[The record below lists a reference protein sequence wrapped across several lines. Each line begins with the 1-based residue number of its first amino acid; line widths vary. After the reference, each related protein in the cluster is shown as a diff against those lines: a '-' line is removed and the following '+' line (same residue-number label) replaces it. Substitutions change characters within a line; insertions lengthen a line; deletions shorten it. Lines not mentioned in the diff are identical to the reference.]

1 MLPFFF
7 NSEFKVA
14 IWNLNLNYPNH
25 WQMTFSD
32 FSALDCFIIKMKKVK
47 QIKTLKVMMSNNG
60 ENLFEKLKLR
70 KWFLLDNY
78 TFSILFLL
86 WTKNYCNLTLTKQCA
101 ILMYIF
107 LPTTSKLAGK
117 DKSYLKTHDICR

>member
-1 MLPFFF
+1 
-7 NSEFKVA
+7 
-14 IWNLNLNYPNH
+14 
-25 WQMTFSD
+25 MTFSD

-86 WTKNYCNLTLTKQCA
+86 
-101 ILMYIF
+101 
-107 LPTTSKLAGK
+107 
-117 DKSYLKTHDICR
+117 